1 MTVTGGTDYT
11 MRDKIAAHLLSPIR
25 PVVFSSRPRVP
36 TMASNPQRLKRRD
49 NILSSLNV
57 AIDAL
62 NITKDILSGTPA
74 KAVCGPVSV
83 ILTMVK
89 VSSLLTHVGG

>member
-1 MTVTGGTDYT
+1 MTSNSQ
-11 MRDKIAAHLLSPIR
+11 RPIR
-25 PVVFSSRPRVP
+25 
-36 TMASNPQRLKRRD
+36 QD
-49 NILSSLNV
+49 NVLSSLNV

-83 ILTMVK
+83 ILTIVK
-89 VSSLLTHVGG
+89 VISLLTHVGG